1 MIYRRI
7 ILTTL
12 LCAAALTVRAQ
23 AQVPAG
29 DTRQEASASYKI
41 AFLQG
46 KYDIRTDYR
55 DNFEQIHRMRTNLSE
70 AMTSPG
76 FTLDSV
82 IVIAHASPEGSWAS
96 NTALSWNR
104 GQAVAG
110 LVRDYLAYSDNP
122 AARGVRFAVRNVP
135 ENWAGLDRL
144 VTNDPRLSETARAA
158 YFSHAWEADK
168 DARENAMRRDQSYSY
183 IRESLYPL
191 LRYVELSFRGHGTA
205 APRLDR
211 SDTVYID
218 RPVVKEVVKE
228 VVREVPVKE
237 YVPVPTPVE
246 PKADDR
252 YHWAVST
259 NLAKWAFLGTANL
272 GLHFPLAKS
281 WSAELQGRYN
291 PWTYHNDSD
300 SKRMTWRERTLAA
313 GARGWLNGCFE
324 AGPYIGLGAQY
335 TQFNRGGV
343 FGDKTYEGVAYG
355 AYLKAGWL
363 ARITDHWK
371 FEAGLGVI
379 GAWADYDVYKCSVCG
394 RQLDSRERWI
404 LFPDELN
411 LSIVYVF

>member
-1 MIYRRI
+1 MTFGTS
-7 ILTTL
+7 LKGQP
-12 LCAAALTVRAQ
+12 V
-23 AQVPAG
+23 V
-29 DTRQEASASYKI
+29 TRQEATVSYKI
-41 AFLQG
+41 AFERG
-46 KYDIRTDYR
+46 KYDIRLDYR
-55 DNFEQIHRMRTNLSE
+55 DNIDQIHRMRTNLSE
-70 AMTSPG
+70 ALTSPG

-82 IVIAHASPEGSWAS
+82 IIVSHASPEGSWAS
-96 NTALSWNR
+96 NAGLSLNR
-104 GQAVAG
+104 GNSVSR
-110 LVRDYLAYSDNP
+110 LVRDYLSTSGNP
-122 AARGVRFAVRNVP
+122 AARGVCFEVVNVP
-135 ENWAGLDRL
+135 ENWSTLDRMVFTDL
-144 VTNDPRLSETARAA
+144 YLSD
-158 YFSHAWEADK
+158 ADK
-168 DARENAMRRDQSYSY
+168 DLYQSHSWILDKDSRESAMRRDRSYDY
-183 IRESLYPL
+183 IRDNLYPL

-228 VVREVPVKE
+228 VVREIPVKE

-246 PKADDR
+246 SKADDR

-300 SKRMTWRERTLAA
+300 SRRMTWRERTLAA
-313 GARGWLNGCFE
+313 GGRGWLNGCFE

-335 TQFNRGGV
+335 AQFNRGGV

-371 FEAGLGVI
+371 FEAGLGFI